1 MKITVLIANFN
12 YSKYLGDCIWSAINQ
27 TLSPKCICIVDDG
40 STDNSWDI
48 IKEYVEENQKEDTV
62 AKSEI
67 GDILI
72 KVGNIKGIDIVG
84 VKLPKPTGPSQ
95 ARNIG
100 IQLTMPSTD
109 LYAILDADDKMSPTK
124 LEWCVQPFT
133 NPSVGVVYANY
144 YNINSETGVSL
155 LEVKEPYDIFRLNQE
170 CIVHSGSLIRATFL
184 EKVKDENGYYDVNM
198 RTCEDWDL
206 WLRLCR
212 ICNFYH
218 IPEALTDVLIHSQN
232 STNSVNKAI
241 WEQNWRRIK
250 EKHYDR

>member
-1 MKITVLIANFN
+1 MDITVLIANHN
-12 YSKYLGDCIWSAINQ
+12 YSRYIADCIQSAINQ

-48 IKEYVEENQKEDTV
+48 IKAYAEENQKEENV

-72 KVGNIKGIDIVG
+72 KVGNIRGIDIVG

-100 IQLTMPSTD
+100 IQLTISSTD
-109 LYAILDADDKMSPTK
+109 VYAILDADDRMFPTK
-124 LEWCVQPFT
+124 LERCVQPFT
-133 NPSVGVVYANY
+133 DPSVGVVYANY

-170 CIVHSGSLIRATFL
+170 CIVHSGSLIRVKYL
-184 EKVKDENGYYDVNM
+184 EKVVDENGYYDVHM

-218 IPEALTDVLIHSQN
+218 VPEALTNVLVHPQN
-232 STNSVNKAI
+232 SSLSVSKAI

-250 EKHYDR
+250 EKHYDK